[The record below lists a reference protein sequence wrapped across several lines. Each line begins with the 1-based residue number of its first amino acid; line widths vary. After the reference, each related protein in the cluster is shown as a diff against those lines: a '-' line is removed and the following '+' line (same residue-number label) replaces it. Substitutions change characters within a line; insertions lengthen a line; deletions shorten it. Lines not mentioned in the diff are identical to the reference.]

1 MNAPAP
7 VRGRWSKVEFY
18 ASYFLMVVLA
28 SVILV
33 RLGFAGVWS
42 VPRLDIVLGVIAL
55 ALIGAGFW
63 VARKRRGLRLLIV
76 AYAAAT
82 QLLPM
87 TVRHP
92 EILLPLIGALIPVAI
107 AIWALVA
114 LSHKDLHERRTPG
127 S

>member
-7 VRGRWSKVEFY
+7 VQGRWSKVEFY

-28 SVILV
+28 SVILT
-33 RLGFAGVWS
+33 RLGFAEVWS

-55 ALIGAGFW
+55 VLM
-63 VARKRRGLRLLIV
+63 VASVWIARRRRGLRLLIV
-76 AYAAAT
+76 GYAAAT

-87 TVRHP
+87 TFRHP
-92 EILLPLIGALIPVAI
+92 EILLPLIGALIPVVI

-114 LSHKDLHERRTPG
+114 LSRKDLHERRTPG

>member
-7 VRGRWSKVEFY
+7 AQGRWSKVEFF

-28 SVILV
+28 SVIIT
-33 RLGFAGVWS
+33 RLAFAEVWS
-42 VPRLDIVLGVIAL
+42 VPRLDVVLGVIAL
-55 ALIGAGFW
+55 VSIMASVW

-76 AYAAAT
+76 GYAAAT

-87 TVRHP
+87 TFRHP
-92 EILLPLIGALIPVAI
+92 EILLPLLGALIPVII
-107 AIWALVA
+107 AIWALVV
-114 LSHKDLHERRTPG
+114 LSRKDLHERRTPG